1 MRKILVVLLIA
12 LLAGCAH
19 NNSGSEDLTNFIPD
33 NSVVILKLQDP
44 DLFFSN
50 LKNNEFL
57 RKNNAHPLSKQL
69 QARLSLLDFLPHND
83 PAYLS
88 FSLSKDNTPDF
99 TFISRGEENVT
110 IDSVKNKMVETFTTK
125 DQKITKY
132 TIEDQVAYMAVKDSI
147 HIFSSSKELLE
158 NSLTKNEH
166 LKRSSDFQK
175 AMKASSAQRPGIFV
189 NHQLLTPVLKKW
201 FPRENFDLFNSFSN
215 WTVVDADITQ
225 SDIKLNGI
233 TTAGDTIPKSVNIF
247 KGVGAAENLLAGIT
261 PLSSKGF
268 YSITFREFSKLNQN
282 LRTYRKDSLQKGISK
297 EQELLETASEAGM
310 IYIGDSEIFA
320 VRTLDLE
327 AAKIAMSS
335 QQDVLEEFRDI
346 SIFKYSD
353 QDDFRK
359 LLKPLITPENLEAF
373 IYLDQFVLFSESS
386 EALKEVI
393 TSFQNDQ
400 VMIKSEAY
408 TSSFESLST
417 ESSILLVSDNSN
429 FKNVMAGSVSEEYKE
444 ATEELNFKNFPLT
457 ALQFIYQSNFAHVH
471 AVLSKNKTQKIN
483 NSTSQVAMVNLGAD
497 LATRPFFFKNHRTNG
512 MDIAVQDVGNTLYLI
527 SPSGKI
533 YWKKKLGSRILGEI
547 QSVDILKNGRYQLAF
562 ATQNKVHVID
572 REGNVVKPFPLEFKD
587 EITQPLAIFD
597 YDNDRDYR
605 FVVVQNDRLY
615 MYDNKGK
622 SVHGFSFSKASDRIT
637 QTPKHI
643 RIGRKDYIL
652 VPEASGKLNIL
663 SRTGKTRV
671 SVKEKIDFSGND
683 WYEYNGRFVSTNK
696 SGELLKISEKGN
708 IQRENLQ
715 LSENHQIDATIKS
728 LVSLSENV
736 LNIKGNKV
744 NLDFGLYSAPEIFYI
759 NNKIYVSVTDTQA
772 HKVYLFDSS
781 GKLLPGF
788 PIYGNSRIDLANA
801 DRDSSPELVVK
812 GEDDSVLLYEIQ

>member
-1 MRKILVVLLIA
+1 MKKILMVLFVA
-12 LLAGCAH
+12 FLAGCAN

-33 NSVVILKLQDP
+33 NSVIILKLQDP

-57 RKNNAHPLSKQL
+57 RKNNDHPLSKEL
-69 QARLSLLDFLPHND
+69 KARLSLLDFLPHND

-88 FSLSKDNTPDF
+88 FSLSKDNTADF
-99 TFISRGEENVT
+99 TFISRGKPNVSLDT
-110 IDSVKNKMVETFTTK
+110 VKNKMVETFTTK

-132 TIEDQVAYMAVKDSI
+132 TIEDQVAFMAIKDSI
-147 HIFSSSKELLE
+147 HILSSSKELLE
-158 NSLTKNEH
+158 NSLASKNH
-166 LKRSSDFQK
+166 LSTSTDFQK
-175 AMKASSAQRPGIFV
+175 AMKASSARPGIFI
-189 NHQLLTPVLKKW
+189 NHQQLTPVLKKW
-201 FPRENFDLFNSFSN
+201 FPKEDLDLINNFSN

-225 SDIKLNGI
+225 AAIKLNGI
-233 TTAGDTIPKSVNIF
+233 TTAGDTVPKSVNLF
-247 KGVGAAENLLAGIT
+247 KGVGTSENLLAGIT
-261 PLSSKGF
+261 PLDSKGF
-268 YSITFREFSKLNQN
+268 FSITFREFQKLNQN
-282 LRTYRKDSLQKGISK
+282 LRVYNKDTLQKGISK
-297 EQELLETASEAGM
+297 EQELLETASEAGL
-310 IYIGDSEIFA
+310 IYFDNLKIFA
-320 VRTLDLE
+320 VRTLDQE

-335 QQDVLEEFRDI
+335 QQEVLEEFRDVQI
-346 SIFKYSD
+346 YRYSD
-353 QDDFRK
+353 QGEFRK
-359 LLKPLITPENLEAF
+359 LLQPLIAPKNLEAF

-393 TSFQNDQ
+393 TAFQNDQ
-400 VMIKSEAY
+400 VMNKSEAY
-408 TSSFESLST
+408 NYSFESLST
-417 ESSILLVSDNSN
+417 ESSVLLVSNNSN
-429 FKNVMAGSVSEEYKE
+429 FKNEISEAISEEYQK
-444 ATEELNFKNFPLT
+444 ATKELNFKDFPLT

-471 AVLSKNKTQKIN
+471 AVLSKNKTQKTSN
-483 NSTSQVAMVNLGAD
+483 FTSQIATVNLGAN

-512 MDIAVQDVGNTLYLI
+512 MDIAVQDIENTLYLI

-562 ATQNKVHVID
+562 ATQNKLHVID

-605 FVVVQNDRLY
+605 FVVVQNDELY
-615 MYDNKGK
+615 MFNNKGR
-622 SVHGFSFSKASDRIT
+622 SVNGFSFSKASDRVT
-637 QTPKHI
+637 HTPKHI

-652 VPEASGKLNIL
+652 IQDASGKLSIL

-671 SVKEKIDFSGND
+671 PLKEKIDFSEND
-683 WYEYNGRFVSTNK
+683 WYEYKGRFVSTNK

-708 IQRENLQ
+708 IQKENLR

-728 LVSLSENV
+728 LVTLSENI

-788 PIYGNSRIDLANA
+788 PIYGNSRVDMANA
-801 DRDSSPELVVK
+801 DRDASPELVVK
-812 GEDDSVLLYEIQ
+812 GEEDSVLVYEVK

>member
-1 MRKILVVLLIA
+1 MRKILMVLLTA
-12 LLAGCAH
+12 FLAGCAH
-19 NNSGSEDLTNFIPD
+19 NNSGSADMTNFIPES
-33 NSVVILKLQDP
+33 SVVILKLEDP

-57 RKNNAHPLSKQL
+57 RKNNDHPLSKEL
-69 QARLSLLDFLPHND
+69 KASLSILDFLPHND

-99 TFISRGEENVT
+99 TFISRGKANVS

-125 DQKITKY
+125 DQKITKL
-132 TIEDQVAYMAVKDSI
+132 TIEDKVAYMSIKDSI

-158 NSLTKNEH
+158 NSLAKNNH
-166 LKRSSDFQK
+166 LNTSSDFQK
-175 AMKASSAQRPGIFV
+175 AMKASSAKRPGIFI
-189 NHQLLTPVLKKW
+189 NHQQLTPVVKKW
-201 FPRENFDLFNSFSN
+201 FPKEGFDLINSFSN

-225 SDIKLNGI
+225 SAIKLNGI

-247 KGVGAAENLLAGIT
+247 KGIGASENLLARIT
-261 PLSSKGF
+261 PLNSKGF
-268 YSITFREFSKLNQN
+268 YSITFREFPKLNQN
-282 LRTYRKDSLQKGISK
+282 LRAYRKDSLQKGISK
-297 EQELLETASEAGM
+297 EQELLETTSEAGL
-310 IYIGDSEIFA
+310 IYFEESEIFA
-320 VRTLDLE
+320 VRTLDQE

-335 QQDVLEEFRDI
+335 QQEVLEEFRDI
-346 SIFKYSD
+346 QIYKYSD
-353 QDDFRK
+353 QGEFRE
-359 LLKPLITPENLEAF
+359 LLQPLIAPKNLEAF

-393 TSFQNDQ
+393 SAFQNDQ
-400 VMIKSEAY
+400 VMNKSEAY
-408 TSSFESLST
+408 ISSFESLST
-417 ESSILLVSDNSN
+417 ESSVLLVSNNSN
-429 FKNVMAGSVSEEYKE
+429 FKNVISEAISEEFQK

-471 AVLSKNKTQKIN
+471 AVLSKNKTQKTK
-483 NSTSQVAMVNLGAD
+483 NSTSQVAAINLGAD

-512 MDIAVQDVGNTLYLI
+512 MDITVQDVENTLYLI

-533 YWKKKLGSRILGEI
+533 YWKKKLGSRIIGEI

-562 ATQNKVHVID
+562 TTQNKLHVID

-605 FVVVQNDRLY
+605 FVVVQNDHLY
-615 MYDNKGK
+615 MYDNKGR
-622 SVHGFSFSKASDRIT
+622 SVHGFSFAKASDRIT
-637 QTPKHI
+637 QAPKHI
-643 RIGRKDYIL
+643 RIGRKDYIM

-671 SVKEKIDFSGND
+671 PLKEKIDFSEND
-683 WYEYNGRFVSTNK
+683 WYEYRGRFVSTNK
-696 SGELLKISEKGN
+696 SGDLLKISEKGN
-708 IQRENLQ
+708 IQKENLR

-728 LVSLSENV
+728 LVSLSENI

-781 GKLLPGF
+781 GKLFPGF
-788 PIYGNSRIDLANA
+788 PIYGNSRVDMANA
-801 DRDSSPELVVK
+801 DRDASPELVVK
-812 GEDDSVLLYEIQ
+812 GEDDSVLLYEIR